1 MMLDI
6 HPTCYP
12 NDINIIDAWGVSLLS
27 LSSRVLP
34 PLYLPEPRGELTR
47 VWGQALALVGGHVVG
62 LEVGV
67 DGVILE
73 GAHHL
78 LDGVGD
84 EDEGDEAGEALLGE
98 ARHVLDDVAGVR
110 GHQDEALQAGVHP
123 DPQTQLHVIYPVV
136 PAGQRERGER
146 HECIGEADAWN
157 GDTDE
162 VRRFQKFDPRRL
174 KWE

>member
-1 MMLDI
+1 M
-6 HPTCYP
+6 PEESVYWAFP
-12 NDINIIDAWGVSLLS
+12 PG
-27 LSSRVLP
+27 SSP
-34 PLYLPEPRGELTR
+34 PYLPEPRGELTR
-47 VWGQALALVGGHVVG
+47 VWSQALALVGGHVVG

-123 DPQTQLHVIYPVV
+123 DPQTQLHVVYTVV
-136 PAGQRERGER
+136 PVGRRDKDRSRCVKWRHRRGQ
-146 HECIGEADAWN
+146 
-157 GDTDE
+157 TLSE
-162 VRRFQKFDPRRL
+162 VWPLMSKMRTKSFITQQIH
-174 KWE
+174 